1 MSAMNDYNQETL
13 SALIETKW
21 AGRKLF
27 FYESIDSTNLQAGR
41 EAELGAPHGTL
52 VVADKQMQGRGR
64 RGRQWD
70 SPSNANIYFT
80 ILLRPKFEPNQAS
93 MLTLLMAYCVAK
105 AIAIETGEQAL
116 IKWPNDV
123 VMNGKKVCGIL
134 TELKVEKGSI
144 EHVVIGVGI
153 NVCKQEFSHEI
164 VDKAT
169 CIETECGQQISRSAL
184 VARIMIE
191 LEDNYND
198 FIIAKDLSPIVEEY
212 NAILVNKDAQVCVLD
227 PLGEF
232 RGIARGVTHTGELLV
247 ETQEGEWKEIY
258 AGEVSVRGI
267 YGYV

>member
-1 MSAMNDYNQETL
+1 MNGYNQETL
-13 SALIETKW
+13 SASIKTKW
-21 AGRKLF
+21 AGRNLF
-27 FYESIDSTNLQAGR
+27 FHESIDSTNVQAGR

-80 ILLRPKFEPNQAS
+80 ILLRPEFEPNQAS

-123 VMNGKKVCGIL
+123 VMNGKKICGIL
-134 TELKVEKGSI
+134 TELKVKKGSI
-144 EHVVIGVGI
+144 DHVVIGVGI
-153 NVCKQEFSHEI
+153 NVGKQEFSSEI

-169 CIETECGQQISRSAL
+169 SIETECGKKISRSAL
-184 VARIMIE
+184 VAQIMKE

-198 FIIAKDLSPIVEEY
+198 FIQAKNLSPIVEEY
-212 NAILVNKDAQVCVLD
+212 NTILVNKDAIVCVLD

-232 RGIARGVTHTGELLV
+232 RGIARGITQTGELLM

>member
-1 MSAMNDYNQETL
+1 MNGYNQETL
-13 SALIETKW
+13 STLIKTKW
-21 AGRKLF
+21 AGRTLF

-52 VVADKQMQGRGR
+52 VIAHKQTQGRGR

-70 SPSNANIYFT
+70 SPLHANIYFT
-80 ILLRPKFEPNQAS
+80 ILLRPEFEPNQAS

-116 IKWPNDV
+116 IKWPNDI

-134 TELKVEKGSI
+134 TELKLEKSSI
-144 EHVVIGVGI
+144 DHVVIGVGI
-153 NVCKQEFSHEI
+153 NVCKQEFSSEI
-164 VDKAT
+164 MDKAT
-169 CIETECGQQISRSAL
+169 CIEVECGRKISRSAL
-184 VARIMIE
+184 VAQIMKE

-198 FIIAKDLSPIVEEY
+198 FIQAKDLSPIVEEY
-212 NAILVNKDAQVCVLD
+212 NKILVNKDAQVCVLD

-232 RGIARGVTHTGELLV
+232 HGVARGITPTGELLV